1 MSIKKDPAPPPKITP
16 ECRYGHGPLKQ
27 VLMNESA
34 GWGFAASNEPGF
46 HFVGRLLQCGTCGYT
61 EFFDD
66 AYTDGINLPPE
77 IL

>member
-1 MSIKKDPAPPPKITP
+1 
-16 ECRYGHGPLKQ
+16 
-27 VLMNESA
+27 MNESA